1 MRMYRIQRLCSR
13 SFYSTSTVMDFRP
26 RLQILPSRKSL
37 FDEPL
42 QIKVDGLIP
51 EQRVELKAKLI
62 DDRGVLFKSSAEY
75 SADFS
80 GTVDLGTSGSLGGSY
95 TGIEPM
101 GLFWSMT
108 PEKPC
113 SRLMIKDASRSLLV
127 NIEVINATDL
137 GHALASE
144 TVERGFMVEGTRR
157 SPVKVGRIRGT
168 LFVPPGPGPFPGV
181 LDLYTFGGGLT
192 EVRGSL
198 LANKGFVVLCLA
210 YYNYADLPKSVS
222 HFDLEYFEE
231 ALTFLRSQPEK
242 IQDDANNLE
251 DVEDEAAAVF
261 SKRKLE
267 SNWSRYEAAEES
279 ERSEEQPTQRG
290 ADYHA
295 LLASAGDSYTQFQF
309 AEEKDWELDSLANNQ
324 MSILFMDVQA
334 VAQSLQLLPLC
345 HKLNLEP
352 ELVQVTMPSELP
364 IMPLKVRQEACMTEQ
379 LKAAGTAHRGFARG
393 LASPTVA
400 VPGSHKIQGLPP
412 NGTSAPASEPEVA
425 DEELDFLL
433 SLQHPATN
441 MKNSEA
447 DSKQTA
453 DVPERPP
460 VGDTLVEPEPVK
472 KPDQTEEDLEDWL
485 DSMIS

>member
-1 MRMYRIQRLCSR
+1 MEA
-13 SFYSTSTVMDFRP
+13 RP
-26 RLQILPSRKSL
+26 RRGRGDSNRRRGG
-37 FDEPL
+37 DGGVE
-42 QIKVDGLIP
+42 KVMPG
-51 EQRVELKAKLI
+51 EY
-62 DDRGVLFKSSAEY
+62 RG
-75 SADFS
+75 
-80 GTVDLGTSGSLGGSY
+80 
-95 TGIEPM
+95 
-101 GLFWSMT
+101 
-108 PEKPC
+108 
-113 SRLMIKDASRSLLV
+113 
-127 NIEVINATDL
+127 
-137 GHALASE
+137 
-144 TVERGFMVEGTRR
+144 RG
-157 SPVKVGRIRGT
+157 
-168 LFVPPGPGPFPGV
+168 
-181 LDLYTFGGGLT
+181 
-192 EVRGSL
+192 RGSHR
-198 LANKGFVVLCLA
+198 GRERRDQHRGRGRRV
-210 YYNYADLPKSVS
+210 P
-222 HFDLEYFEE
+222 E
-231 ALTFLRSQPEK
+231 AEPK

-364 IMPLKVRQEACMTEQ
+364 IMPLKVRQEARMTEQ
-379 LKAAGTAHRGFARG
+379 LKTAGTAHRGFARG

-453 DVPERPP
+453 DVPGTYS
-460 VGDTLVEPEPVK
+460 VMQILTACSGACAQILA
-472 KPDQTEEDLEDWL
+472 L
-485 DSMIS
+485 SISSIANISPLTSE